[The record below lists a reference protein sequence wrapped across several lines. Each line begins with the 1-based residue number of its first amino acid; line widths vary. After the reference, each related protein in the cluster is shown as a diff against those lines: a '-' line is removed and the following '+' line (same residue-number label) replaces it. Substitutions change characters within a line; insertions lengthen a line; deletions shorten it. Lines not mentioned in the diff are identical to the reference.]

1 MMKVNLELE
10 LTIEK
15 IPCYVNFF
23 VIFEKESG
31 HWEYDWAV
39 NKITSRNHSIN
50 FELMDKRYKSA
61 IENAIE
67 ERLYRFNF
75 EDFKR
80 EL

>member
-1 MMKVNLELE
+1 MKVNLE
-10 LTIEK
+10 IEILLQN

-23 VIFEKESG
+23 VLFEKDYG
-31 HWEYDWAV
+31 QWEYDWQI
-39 NKITSRNHSIN
+39 NKITSRNHSIDYQ
-50 FELMDKRYKSA
+50 LMDKSYKA
-61 IENAIE
+61 MIENAIE